1 MIVPRLEARM
11 RAITQLSL
19 GGRHTSPIRGM
30 TWPSEGDD
38 VMNVAGWQHKVKLAT
53 LSLRARVD
61 RVFAQRVRQALRMHA
76 RLTQVSRTDRK
87 VTILRKGMM
96 DE

>member
-1 MIVPRLEARM
+1 MMVCRLEARM

-19 GGRHTSPIRGM
+19 GGRHPSHVRGM

-38 VMNVAGWQHKVKLAT
+38 VMNEAGWQHKVKLAT

-61 RVFAQRVRQALRMHA
+61 RVFAQRGRQALGMQA
-76 RLTQVSRTDRK
+76 RLS
-87 VTILRKGMM
+87 
-96 DE
+96 

>member
-1 MIVPRLEARM
+1 MSHLEVRM

-19 GGRHTSPIRGM
+19 GGRHPSPIRGM

-38 VMNVAGWQHKVKLAT
+38 VMNEAGWQHKVMLAT

-61 RVFAQRVRQALRMHA
+61 EVSAQTRREALGKQA
-76 RLTQVSRTDRK
+76 RLT
-87 VTILRKGMM
+87 
-96 DE
+96 